1 MTIMLLPTW
10 HAVWE
15 KEEDAAYFAKRADYY
30 KNLFD
35 TETQFMRPRK
45 ADGTW
50 KAPFNPS
57 ALGHSESIG
66 EIIRREMHGN
76 IPGTCNMTSQD

>member
-1 MTIMLLPTW
+1 MG
-10 HAVWE
+10 

-35 TETQFMRPRK
+35 PETKFMRPRK

-57 ALGHSESIG
+57 ALAHSESGRYRFCFYQICR
-66 EIIRREMHGN
+66 EITIFRIN
-76 IPGTCNMTSQD
+76 LPICI